1 MAVVFVDIDHFKL
14 VNDSLGHSAGD
25 DLLRQLAHRLG
36 GCTRAGDTIA
46 RFGGDE
52 FVLVCEDVNDV
63 AEATT
68 IGERVGAVC
77 DEPFDIDDQQMYVT
91 VSSGIVVATEGD
103 TPATLMRDADTA
115 MYRAKERGRARSEL
129 FDPDLRSRATRR
141 LDIELALR
149 HALERHEFRL
159 EYQPIVGLPGDLPSA
174 VEALIRWDHPERGVV
189 PPAEFVYAA
198 EETGLIVPI
207 GEWVL
212 EQAIAQTAVWRRTLP
227 GAERL
232 LVAVNLSPRQLLSGD
247 LLERA
252 LGALSAHGLSPDG
265 LCLEITETAA
275 MDDVDISVPLLRG
288 FADAG
293 IVLAVDDF
301 GAGYSS
307 LSRLKRL
314 PVKLLKIDRS
324 FVDGLGTDL
333 DDSSIVHA
341 IVSLG
346 KALNLMLCAE
356 GVETEEQ
363 RAELVELGCQTA
375 QGYLWSKP
383 LRPEEFEVWFS
394 SSVAAPVR

>member
-1 MAVVFVDIDHFKL
+1 
-14 VNDSLGHSAGD
+14 
-25 DLLRQLAHRLG
+25 
-36 GCTRAGDTIA
+36 
-46 RFGGDE
+46 
-52 FVLVCEDVNDV
+52 
-63 AEATT
+63 
-68 IGERVGAVC
+68 
-77 DEPFDIDDQQMYVT
+77 MYVT